1 MAAKSRLG
9 PILSK
14 TPVLR
19 AKEFGELGISRI
31 QLLDYESRG
40 ELIRLGRGIYA
51 SPKIQEE
58 SRFTW
63 IQAAA
68 AVPKGVLCLL
78 SALRFHELTTQLPAD
93 VWMALPRGAWSPK
106 NPPMGMTIITLS
118 KAYWESEVETHSI
131 ARFPVRVY
139 SAAKTVVDC
148 FKFRSKVGQDVAV
161 EALRDFLKKNRGQS
175 DKIWR
180 LAQKARVQ
188 NIMLPYMESV
198 R

>member
-1 MAAKSRLG
+1 MAAKSPLG
-9 PILSK
+9 AILKK

-19 AKEFGELGISRI
+19 AKEFGELGISRL
-31 QLLDYESRG
+31 QLLEYESKG
-40 ELIRLGRGIYA
+40 DLIRIGRGIYA

-58 SRFTW
+58 ARYTW

-68 AVPKGVLCLL
+68 VVPKGVLCLL
-78 SALRFHELTTQLPAD
+78 SALRFHELTTQLPPD
-93 VWMALPRGAWSPK
+93 VWMALPRGTWAPK
-106 NPPMGMTIITLS
+106 NPPMGVTFISLS
-118 KAYWESEVETHSI
+118 KVYWESEVEQHLI
-131 ARFPVRVY
+131 AHFPIRVY

-161 EALRDFLKKNRGQS
+161 EALRDFLKRNRGQS
-175 DKIWR
+175 DRIWR